1 MLNLKSLFLNLFSKN
16 ERTQCP
22 SAFFVYVNDAIWR
35 ILISFIF
42 GMIGNTFGDL
52 AAFSFY
58 RAWIDYSFLNIYTIF
73 PISIFILY
81 GKKSI
86 YSDTW
91 SWLGVT
97 GHLLWCVFQGFWGM
111 NWMKLNV
118 YFSTYIAWSIWWY
131 FCHVATMAKTSKF
144 CRKTI

>member
-1 MLNLKSLFLNLFSKN
+1 
-16 ERTQCP
+16 
-22 SAFFVYVNDAIWR
+22 
-35 ILISFIF
+35 
-42 GMIGNTFGDL
+42 MIGNTFWDL
-52 AAFSFY
+52 AVFSFY

-73 PISIFILY
+73 PILIFILY

-131 FCHVATMAKTSKF
+131 FCHVPHYDQNWQILSKNNVVVFSFKRLMNDLIPRECRFEVKTE
-144 CRKTI
+144 